1 MQCLAQHDSRD
12 IATNRTRPR
21 ISRRKLSLLKQVTR
35 IHRKQLCDVAH
46 YECTRRRSLTAI
58 CPQFSQ
64 NRQHLH
70 ANLRASE
77 REIMIRRITRPFPV
91 GRAANQFAHRSRLHE
106 QWPYERDALA
116 QLPHRGHARKPS
128 RPRATNQS
136 HQHRFQHIISM
147 VPCRNRIAS
156 GFARQLT
163 QLAISLRSRPRLDI
177 TAAFSHT
184 HVLRHNR
191 YTHPRSQFTNK
202 FQIRRR
208 LARRAHVVHHMPDH
222 KPIAR
227 FGNPRSQRQHHRR

>member
-1 MQCLAQHDSRD
+1 MTRGSRNRIAQTIARAVSSSCFVMNCHSQRFDSHMQSRRASPQREIPPIIASIVHCTNDAREHSLREPIMLVSRNLRERHMQCLAQHDSRD

-91 GRAANQFAHRSRLHE
+91 GRAANQLANRSRLH
-106 QWPYERDALA
+106 Q
-116 QLPHRGHARKPS
+116 
-128 RPRATNQS
+128 
-136 HQHRFQHIISM
+136 
-147 VPCRNRIAS
+147 
-156 GFARQLT
+156 
-163 QLAISLRSRPRLDI
+163 
-177 TAAFSHT
+177 
-184 HVLRHNR
+184 
-191 YTHPRSQFTNK
+191 
-202 FQIRRR
+202 
-208 LARRAHVVHHMPDH
+208 
-222 KPIAR
+222 
-227 FGNPRSQRQHHRR
+227 